1 MIMDVKV
8 SIIIRT
14 YNEERHLPDL
24 LQGIY
29 DQKCNGIEHEVIIVD
44 SGSTDR
50 TLDIAKQFHTKIIHI
65 PKENFSFG
73 RSLNMGCAA
82 ASGEILVF
90 VSGHCIPA
98 SQTWLCKLIDPLNNN
113 ITAYTYGAQHGD
125 DSSRFSECRL
135 FVKNFIAYSKIPQ
148 DGFYCN
154 NANAA
159 LIKSVW
165 LQYKF
170 DEDLTGLEDMH
181 LSKRLVEHG
190 YKIGYVAEAPVRHLH
205 DEDWAQIKRRFE
217 REAIALQHIMPEI
230 HISFFDFLYYFLS
243 AVVLDI
249 GVAVQQRVFSKKAGE
264 ILMYRLMQFWG
275 SYRGNHFH
283 RKLSKQRKE
292 AYFYPG

>member
-1 MIMDVKV
+1 MNVKV

-14 YNEERHLPDL
+14 YNEEKYLVDL
-24 LQGIY
+24 LQSIY
-29 DQKCNGIEHEVIIVD
+29 DQECSGIEYEVVIVD
-44 SGSTDR
+44 SGSVDQ
-50 TLDIAKQFHTKIIHI
+50 TLDIAQQFHTKIIHI
-65 PKENFSFG
+65 QKENFSFG
-73 RSLNMGCAA
+73 RSLNMGCEA

-90 VSGHCIPA
+90 VSGHCIPV
-98 SQTWLCKLIDPLNNN
+98 SRTWLRELIDPLSNN
-113 ITAYTYGAQHGD
+113 TTVYTYGAQYGS

-135 FVKNFIAYSKIPQ
+135 FAKNFVTQSKIPQ

-159 LIKSVW
+159 LMKSIW

-170 DEDLTGLEDMH
+170 DEELTGLEDMH
-181 LSKRLVEHG
+181 LSKQLVEHG
-190 YKIGYVAEAPVRHLH
+190 YKIGYVAEASVHHLH
-205 DEDWAQIKRRFE
+205 NENWAQIKRRFE
-217 REAIALQHIMPEI
+217 REAIALQYIMPEI

-243 AVVLDI
+243 AVILDI
-249 GVAVQQRVFSKKAGE
+249 NVAIQQHLFSKKVGE

-292 AYFYPG
+292 AYFYPR